1 MRRGAS
7 LSSQPNFNVG
17 NSLHSPKN
25 FNLTHCFIPFGTD
38 SCAVLLCSVEQLPFS
53 PCIWLFS
60 SNGQCYC
67 QVLKIH
73 HLHLLLLC
81 ITLSGVQQSFRFF
94 HICYSYLSGIKLQ
107 LPGTSVGLALFQ
119 TRQEARQ
126 PPLIFHF
133 IYMELQTHSKKS
145 QTTEENLNSLKSS

>member
-1 MRRGAS
+1 MRRGVS

-25 FNLTHCFIPFGTD
+25 FNLTHRFIPFGID
-38 SCAVLLCSVEQLPFS
+38 SCITLLCSVEQLPFS
-53 PCIWLFS
+53 PYTWLFS
-60 SNGQCYC
+60 NNGQCYC

-81 ITLSGVQQSFRFF
+81 ITLSGVQQSFQFFFF

-107 LPGTSVGLALFQ
+107 LPGTSVGLAPFQ
-119 TRQEARQ
+119 TRQEAIQ
-126 PPLIFHF
+126 SLLIFHF
-133 IYMELQTHSKKS
+133 LFM
-145 QTTEENLNSLKSS
+145 